1 LVRWI
6 RPDLAVITG
15 DLINKREEEK
25 FAIDY
30 VSELSKIS
38 PIVITF
44 GNWDHWSG
52 LNLKTFKKNL
62 EALGATVLV
71 NECLNIKRKGHLI
84 SLISVDDPYTG
95 NDNLN
100 TAIKGAISC
109 FKILLAHSPQIIG
122 SADNLVNLILAG
134 HTHGGRVILP
144 LLGSIFVPLPKKYQ
158 SFLSGLY
165 KVDNTLM
172 YVNRGIGT
180 SILPIR
186 LFCPPELTLITLKS
200 M

>member
-1 LVRWI
+1 M
-6 RPDLAVITG
+6 AVITG

-122 SADNLVNLILAG
+122 SADNLVNLVLAG
-134 HTHGGRVILP
+134 HTHGGQVILP
-144 LLGSIFVPLPKKYQ
+144 LLVLFSSLFPKSINAFYQ
-158 SFLSGLY
+158 
-165 KVDNTLM
+165 DCT
-172 YVNRGIGT
+172 
-180 SILPIR
+180 
-186 LFCPPELTLITLKS
+186 KS
-200 M
+200 TIP